1 MEKFQYCIDTLGIGL
16 LFSEIVPATNFHV
29 NSGCRFRYFANVF
42 VELQFKK
49 KGEKEQLNFSSIEFP
64 DLKRFF
70 PAKKISIS
78 YPKVFKGINFFEN

>member
-29 NSGCRFRYFANVF
+29 NSGCRFRYFANIF

-49 KGEKEQLNFSSIEFP
+49 KVKKNNLIFPVLNSQT
-64 DLKRFF
+64 
-70 PAKKISIS
+70 
-78 YPKVFKGINFFEN
+78 